1 MRLFRKNKDAAPSPL
16 RYDETPPR
24 QRAVTLV
31 TLALVMT
38 LIVELCNRGL
48 SIPRLFQFIAGS
60 PLIFLL
66 NVLIVLTSLVFSEL
80 FLHRIAMLGT
90 ICLLW
95 LFFGVVQY
103 IVTKDR
109 TTPFSSMDLL
119 LIREALSLL
128 SIYATLPQIIAIFFG
143 IFLVFALIIMLFTR
157 T

>member
-1 MRLFRKNKDAAPSPL
+1 MRLRRQKKGAAPSPL
-16 RYDETPPR
+16 RYDEATPR

-31 TLALVMT
+31 ILALVMT

-48 SIPRLFQFIAGS
+48 SIPRLFQFITGS

-95 LFFGVVQY
+95 LFFDDDLRNRRHCKPCGWRIDPAFRLFKGCYTGSVY
-103 IVTKDR
+103 C
-109 TTPFSSMDLL
+109 SSRHRLCSHSFRQ
-119 LIREALSLL
+119 IRGCVH
-128 SIYATLPQIIAIFFG
+128 FN
-143 IFLVFALIIMLFTR
+143 
-157 T
+157 